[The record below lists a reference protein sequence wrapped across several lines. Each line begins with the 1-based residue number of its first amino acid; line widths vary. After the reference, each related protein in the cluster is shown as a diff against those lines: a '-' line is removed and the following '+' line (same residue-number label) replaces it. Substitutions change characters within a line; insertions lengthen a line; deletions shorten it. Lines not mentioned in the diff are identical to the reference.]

1 MPRGY
6 GGTAILWKKEL
17 DTLITPLTIGNER
30 IQGIEISG
38 EPNLI
43 ILSVYL
49 PCKGTSD
56 HIDEFQDCIALLN
69 EIVCTYKLTHQI
81 IIGGDLNEDII
92 NGPSSQRKAS
102 FTEFMED
109 HSLETKF
116 TGSTFIHSNG
126 HDTTAIDYFLYQ
138 NSYKHS
144 VLEIKKLD
152 IGANVSDHYPIKMVL
167 QHRRYL
173 IQQKSLNDFLKPK
186 INWDRIDKEKYENN
200 INSKLSN
207 KNSEIKSVEDIT
219 NAFTQLNEII
229 KQSTQALIPTRK
241 IGRKRPKL
249 QVMNEEIKVAL
260 KNKKIAFFKWKI
272 NGRPKETDNLY
283 LKNKKQTTHALR
295 KECRLEVAKRR
306 LCERQKLVDARTA
319 DRKMFHKIIKNQRG
333 KLSKFIDQLNV
344 DDEIFYNEDII
355 EGWSTHFHQLAK
367 KIPNPNYDNEYL
379 ELIENEAKIIIDIC
393 KQRFK
398 HCPITNKEMEKAISD
413 LNRNKAVDYFGINAE
428 NIIHG
433 GKQLQQYLQLLFD
446 KSFEFGCISD
456 ILKIGILFPVY
467 KNKGDIKSAKN
478 YRGITVTPT
487 YSKLI
492 EKIIKI
498 RENPVILKNQNPLQ
512 RGFTENT
519 TPLLCELMIEEFE
532 RESKDL
538 KLPTYIALLDGKS
551 AFDVVVHSNLIRRL
565 YQAGISDQSIIL
577 IDSLYKN
584 ATSCVKWRN
593 NTSQIF
599 EIEQGVRQGGAISAD
614 LYKLYVNPLL
624 NILSGTGLGGHIGDI
639 GCCAPTCADDVA
651 IISNNPME
659 LQMLIDI
666 AANFSK
672 REGYTLQP
680 TKSVV
685 IPISTST
692 KSIEIDENY
701 WNINKNPMPV
711 VEHSTHIGIQKCQ
724 KKFCKTYC

>member
-186 INWDRIDKEKYENN
+186 INWIDRIDKEKYENN

-355 EGWSTHFHQLAK
+355 EGWR
-367 KIPNPNYDNEYL
+367 I
-379 ELIENEAKIIIDIC
+379 
-393 KQRFK
+393 
-398 HCPITNKEMEKAISD
+398 
-413 LNRNKAVDYFGINAE
+413 
-428 NIIHG
+428 
-433 GKQLQQYLQLLFD
+433 
-446 KSFEFGCISD
+446 
-456 ILKIGILFPVY
+456 Y

>member
-152 IGANVSDHYPIKMVL
+152 IDANVSDHYPIKMVL

-306 LCERQKLVDARTA
+306 LCERQKLVNAKTA
-319 DRKMFHKIIKNQRG
+319 DRKMFHKIIRNQRG

-367 KIPNPNYDNEYL
+367 KIPNPNYDNKYL

-393 KQRFK
+393 KERFK

-413 LNRNKAVDYFGINAE
+413 LNRNKAVDYFGLNAE

-467 KNKGDIKSAKN
+467 KNKGDIKSSKN
-478 YRGITVTPT
+478 YRGITVTAT

-584 ATSCVKWRN
+584 AT
-593 NTSQIF
+593 
-599 EIEQGVRQGGAISAD
+599 
-614 LYKLYVNPLL
+614 
-624 NILSGTGLGGHIGDI
+624 
-639 GCCAPTCADDVA
+639 
-651 IISNNPME
+651 
-659 LQMLIDI
+659 
-666 AANFSK
+666 
-672 REGYTLQP
+672 
-680 TKSVV
+680 
-685 IPISTST
+685 
-692 KSIEIDENY
+692 
-701 WNINKNPMPV
+701 
-711 VEHSTHIGIQKCQ
+711 
-724 KKFCKTYC
+724 